1 MSIILNKRSIDLFFE
16 SEEKLKKW
24 FYGLRYFII
33 EKNLQIKIK
42 TNFDFILSK
51 TKLRLINELKEF
63 NQNQLDLKDS
73 KKLLILTQMKEY
85 AQKNQFGFESLPV
98 LKVILLYCK
107 VMKLNP

>member
-16 SEEKLKKW
+16 SEDKLKKW
-24 FYGLRYFII
+24 FYGLRYFIT

-42 TNFDFILSK
+42 SNFDFILSK
-51 TKLRLINELKEF
+51 TKLRLINELREF
-63 NQNQLDLKDS
+63 NLNHPRLKDT
-73 KKLLILTQMKEY
+73 KEVFILTQMKEY
-85 AQKNQFGFESLPV
+85 AQQNQFGFETLPF